1 MAKHKAE
8 IVLRAL
14 LNGVDVEMGGDN
26 YAYLPKDTELGLD
39 ACIGIRV
46 AALPDGTE
54 PMYSPI
60 DIPLAVFVEKC
71 ENMPD
76 SVVAIISANLAL
88 RNEVKDR
95 KGPKPA

>member
-26 YAYLPKDTELGLD
+26 YAYLPKDTESGLD
-39 ACIGIRV
+39 SCIGIRV
-46 AALPDGTE
+46 ASLPDGSE
-54 PMYSPI
+54 PMYSPV
-60 DIPLAVFVEKC
+60 DISLAVFVEKC
-71 ENMPD
+71 EDMPD
-76 SVVAIISANLAL
+76 AVVAIIAAKLAL